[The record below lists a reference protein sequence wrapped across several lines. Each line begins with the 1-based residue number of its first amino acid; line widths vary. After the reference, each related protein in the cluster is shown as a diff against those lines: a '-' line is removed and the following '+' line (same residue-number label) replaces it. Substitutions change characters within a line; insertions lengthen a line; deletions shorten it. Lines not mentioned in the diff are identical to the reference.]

1 MKMNHKQL
9 KRLRLAA
16 GVAAVGTAAGAAASY
31 AVTKGLV
38 KIAIE
43 RDLPRGIPKSKKT
56 ISGSPDP
63 DSFTERLRISAER
76 LADIPMEQ
84 VELTARDGAKLVA
97 HWYPCEKAK
106 RVIVAMHGWR
116 SSWVNDFGMITDFW
130 HDSGCSILFA
140 EQRGQN
146 NSGGAYMTFGH
157 LERYDCLDW
166 ANYITERT
174 EGALPVYLC
183 GVSMGA
189 ATVLM
194 AAGLEL
200 PDSVHGIMADC
211 GFTSAHAIWKH
222 VVEKNLHLS
231 YKIHGYMIN
240 NICKKTIST
249 DARDISTLRALPNA
263 KVPILFVHGSDDTFV
278 PIQMTYD
285 NYKACASEKRL
296 LVVPGAGHGQSYFV
310 DQASYEKETRRFWEE
325 FD

>member
-130 HDSGCSILFA
+130 QD
-140 EQRGQN
+140 RK
-146 NSGGAYMTFGH
+146 
-157 LERYDCLDW
+157 
-166 ANYITERT
+166 
-174 EGALPVYLC
+174 
-183 GVSMGA
+183 
-189 ATVLM
+189 
-194 AAGLEL
+194 
-200 PDSVHGIMADC
+200 SV
-211 GFTSAHAIWKH
+211 
-222 VVEKNLHLS
+222 V
-231 YKIHGYMIN
+231 
-240 NICKKTIST
+240 
-249 DARDISTLRALPNA
+249 
-263 KVPILFVHGSDDTFV
+263 
-278 PIQMTYD
+278 
-285 NYKACASEKRL
+285 
-296 LVVPGAGHGQSYFV
+296 
-310 DQASYEKETRRFWEE
+310 
-325 FD
+325 